1 VLVKL
6 IKTYNLQR
14 EFKMIKK
21 WLVVA
26 TLISLS
32 AGCANIPKQAY
43 NKEANRAIQQITLLE
58 PAAEPDYAVV
68 NLGHPGQSFGL
79 IGALIASGQI
89 SAKTAEFSKAI
100 KAKGFDLAAEFK
112 AALVA
117 ELEAAGYV
125 VTLQKVARAKPD
137 FLPKYENV
145 PTGSQAVIDPK
156 VSAGYYCAASNS
168 EYIPTVRS
176 SIRMVK
182 PDGKQILYQEQITY
196 GYEAGGQDAVTFPA
210 DQKYFFD
217 DFDAIMAKLDIALDG
232 MRKGVP
238 IVAKQIADDLRR

>member
-1 VLVKL
+1 M
-6 IKTYNLQR
+6 
-14 EFKMIKK
+14 FKK
-21 WLVVA
+21 WLAFVIVGV
-26 TLISLS
+26 LS

-43 NKEANRAIQQITLLE
+43 NKEANREIRQVTLLE

-79 IGALIASGQI
+79 IGLLIASGQI

-117 ELEAAGYV
+117 ELEAAGYA
-125 VTLQKVARAKPD
+125 VTVQKVVRAKPD
-137 FLPKYENV
+137 FLPKYDNV
-145 PTGSQAVIDPK
+145 PPGTQAILDPK
-156 VSAGYYCAASNS
+156 LSAGYYCAASNS

-176 SIRMVK
+176 AVRMMK

-196 GYEAGGQDAVTFPA
+196 GYEAGGQEAVTFPA

-217 DFDAIMAKLDIALDG
+217 DFDAIMAKLDVALDG